1 MKLNKVKLSEVLDVK
16 RGTSLAGKY
25 YDVSGDKIRLTLGN
39 FNYPRGG
46 FKLNTSKK
54 DVYFNGPVKDEF
66 VLQKG
71 DVITPLTEQVR
82 GLLGETARIPKS
94 NIFVQSGDIGLL
106 VPNEEKID
114 KSFMYH
120 LFSSDLIKEQLSK
133 GAQQTKIRHTSPDK
147 IKNCIAWLPE
157 LDIQRK
163 IGNFLDNI
171 DQEITN
177 NNFIS
182 KELEL
187 MAETIYDYWFLQFE
201 FPNESGEPYKS
212 SDGEMIWNDILKKKI
227 PEGWEVKKLQDL
239 VKLGNG
245 INYSKDTSGDNLYK
259 IVNVRDI
266 TSSSLL
272 INDRSL
278 TKISLPNT
286 NIDKY
291 LVNNNDILIARSGTP
306 GAVRILTSTSEQ
318 ILFAGFI
325 IHCLP
330 NNPALRWYLM
340 YSLKKLEG
348 TNATTTGGSI
358 LQNVSQTTL
367 KSISIILPTAPIIEK
382 FNQQITPIVEQLENL
397 LKESQQ
403 LKSLRDFLLPMLMNG
418 QVTIK
423 D

>member
-1 MKLNKVKLSEVLDVK
+1 MKLNKVKLGEVLDVK

-187 MAETIYDYWFLQFE
+187 MAKTIYDYWFLQYE
-201 FPNESGEPYKS
+201 FPDENGKPYKS
-212 SDGEMIWNDILKKKI
+212 NGGKMVWNEQLKQEI
-227 PEGWEVKKLQDL
+227 PVGWKV
-239 VKLGNG
+239 
-245 INYSKDTSGDNLYK
+245 DNLYK
-259 IVNVRDI
+259 IADFINGIACQKYRPLDNKHKLPVIKITEMHDGFTSKTEFVRDSISKDHIINNGDILFSWSASLETMIWNYGKGGLNQHIFKVIPKNGFSLHYVYQTLSSYIVNFKRMAEARKTTMGHI
-266 TSSSLL
+266 TQDHLKQSRIVIPPQDL
-272 INDRSL
+272 INKFENIVK
-278 TKISLPNT
+278 KIYVE
-286 NIDKY
+286 I
-291 LVNNNDILIARSGTP
+291 
-306 GAVRILTSTSEQ
+306 
-318 ILFAGFI
+318 
-325 IHCLP
+325 
-330 NNPALRWYLM
+330 
-340 YSLKKLEG
+340 
-348 TNATTTGGSI
+348 TT
-358 LQNVSQTTL
+358 VD
-367 KSISIILPTAPIIEK
+367 E
-382 FNQQITPIVEQLENL
+382 
-397 LKESQQ
+397 ESQQ
-403 LKSLRDFLLPMLMNG
+403 LKYLRDFLLPMLMNG
-418 QVTIK
+418 QVSIK